1 MPRFTR
7 RARLTIHL
15 IGIALLAIAQP
26 ALAQNQPYP
35 VRPIRMICPSAAG
48 GTLDIVTRAVA
59 LKLADSLG
67 QPMVVEN
74 RPGVSTS
81 IGEEAAARSKPDGYT
96 LLMTGITLASSPYL
110 RANLPFD
117 PQKDFAP
124 ISLVA
129 TAGNV
134 LVVNP
139 SLAAKSVAELIQLSK
154 SQSQPLFY
162 GTPSFGSTGHLAAEM
177 FNQAAGTRFQHIP
190 YKGSA
195 IAIQDLIAGQIQMTF
210 DNIPVAIGH
219 IRSGKL
225 RALGVTSAQRSAL
238 LPDVP
243 TIAESGLP
251 GYQINAWF
259 GMLAPA
265 GTPSEILTRLH
276 AETVKALA
284 TSDLK
289 ERFANLGFAP
299 ISNTPDEFRLFIQSE
314 ANRIGKVVKD
324 AGIKPE

>member
-1 MPRFTR
+1 MTRFTR
-7 RARLTIHL
+7 RTRPAIHV

-139 SLAAKSVAELIQLSK
+139 SLAAKSVAADSK
-154 SQSQPLFY
+154 YS
-162 GTPSFGSTGHLAAEM
+162 LA
-177 FNQAAGTRFQHIP
+177 
-190 YKGSA
+190 K
-195 IAIQDLIAGQIQMTF
+195 
-210 DNIPVAIGH
+210 
-219 IRSGKL
+219 
-225 RALGVTSAQRSAL
+225 AQN
-238 LPDVP
+238 D
-243 TIAESGLP
+243 
-251 GYQINAWF
+251 
-259 GMLAPA
+259 
-265 GTPSEILTRLH
+265 
-276 AETVKALA
+276 
-284 TSDLK
+284 
-289 ERFANLGFAP
+289 
-299 ISNTPDEFRLFIQSE
+299 
-314 ANRIGKVVKD
+314 
-324 AGIKPE
+324 